1 MKEKRHGKILE
12 IIRNNDIFTQ
22 EELQSK
28 LSECGFKVTQA
39 TVSRDIREL
48 KLVKVINKDGFYHYA
63 VPEGDNIG
71 KQSKL
76 RNIFS
81 GSVKS
86 VDYAGNIVV
95 VKCHT
100 GMAQAVCASLDAMK
114 YEEIVGTI
122 AGDDTI
128 FILLRTE
135 LNAKKFVETLKM
147 LLFGWG

>member
-12 IIRNNDIFTQ
+12 IIRNTDIFTQ
-22 EELQSK
+22 EELQSR
-28 LSECGFKVTQA
+28 LCEYGFKVTQA

-48 KLVKVINKDGFYHYA
+48 KLLKVINKDGFYHYA
-63 VPEGDNIG
+63 VPDTENAGR
-71 KQSKL
+71 QSKL
-76 RNIFS
+76 KSIFA

-95 VKCHT
+95 VTCHT
-100 GMAQAVCASLDAMK
+100 GMAQAVCASLDAMN

-147 LLFGWG
+147 LIFGWG